1 MTGTGRLTCLW
12 ILTDRGDGRDSSGS
26 SLCLVFHCWRGP
38 RAGTGWLGWL
48 VVSIRPKSQVQYC
61 VCFFLSQ
68 SCLSV
73 QALSHVLSH
82 GVRTASVCIC
92 LYHHLNAHYKS
103 LKLMFVISPSVST
116 QWHLSWLPLLCLC
129 NEWIEIKT
137 EREKCCVDFC
147 TEFRIKEKH

>member
-1 MTGTGRLTCLW
+1 M
-12 ILTDRGDGRDSSGS
+12 
-26 SLCLVFHCWRGP
+26 
-38 RAGTGWLGWL
+38 AWL
-48 VVSIRPKSQVQYC
+48 VGCQYQTKKPGAVLQFLFFSPRVVFQC
-61 VCFFLSQ
+61 RLSRGVC
-68 SCLSV
+68 
-73 QALSHVLSH
+73 
-82 GVRTASVCIC
+82 TASVCIGMRR
-92 LYHHLNAHYKS
+92 HLGAHYKS